1 MHKICYFRCIAKYSP
16 GLHNE
21 GDIRRVEDGV
31 GGRVGVA
38 VQPPAAESA
47 QVIEGGLEG
56 GRGGVC
62 LKQESDQVIEG
73 DLEQK

>member
-1 MHKICYFRCIAKYSP
+1 MPKICFFWSLAKYYP

-21 GDIRRVEDGV
+21 GDVGGVEDGV